1 MGETQVVL
9 KGRGGTF
16 RLEGRKLRVVRGRT
30 VWEIPLRAVEA
41 VERGDDWRYAALR
54 ISGAGPAPAFTVR
67 SRNTAAVQA
76 FTEALGRALTGVTP
90 VADGQ
95 ALITT
100 GTRPLELPGLS
111 TRASRITVLVLGWLL
126 LIVLAAGGVESDSE
140 AGLVVAAA
148 PTGPTGCVLL
158 AVAWRFFLRDPW
170 ILRRRGVTVPGQVVR
185 YITSTRQQAMYPVY
199 RFTTVTG
206 RTLTQESSVTV
217 LKRLSNPGVD
227 VTYDPQDPTRVRGAR
242 AFGHLA
248 AGLFVAAFG
257 AGAALVAL
265 TGVVRALTPL

>member
-1 MGETQVVL
+1 
-9 KGRGGTF
+9 
-16 RLEGRKLRVVRGRT
+16 
-30 VWEIPLRAVEA
+30 
-41 VERGDDWRYAALR
+41 
-54 ISGAGPAPAFTVR
+54 
-67 SRNTAAVQA
+67 
-76 FTEALGRALTGVTP
+76 
-90 VADGQ
+90 
-95 ALITT
+95 
-100 GTRPLELPGLS
+100 
-111 TRASRITVLVLGWLL
+111 
-126 LIVLAAGGVESDSE
+126 
-140 AGLVVAAA
+140 
-148 PTGPTGCVLL
+148 
-158 AVAWRFFLRDPW
+158 
-170 ILRRRGVTVPGQVVR
+170 VPGQVVR

-248 AGLFVAAFG
+248 AGLFAAAFG